1 MLWHNTLQ
9 APGLE
14 RHSYCFFLQESI
26 GCVIL
31 GVLGFGFFYL
41 RTELTQEAAAE
52 VSSFWQS
59 SSEHPAYQGGASAS
73 ASQPPTADTATGPVL
88 CPRMK
93 GFFIK
98 ASQCFFKSGWPFL
111 RRGKKHSE
119 EAAKCCCCP
128 NVSANHV
135 TCW

>member
-14 RHSYCFFLQESI
+14 RHSYYFFLRESI
-26 GCVIL
+26 GCVVL

-52 VSSFWQS
+52 VSSFWQG

-93 GFFIK
+93 GLHQGK
-98 ASQCFFKSGWPFL
+98 PMFL
-111 RRGKKHSE
+111 QE
-119 EAAKCCCCP
+119 
-128 NVSANHV
+128 
-135 TCW
+135 